1 MFSAG
6 PNQSKYLERHNAAF
20 KVLFFELL
28 RDPKLVDKVPP
39 CYSKGKPGGYE
50 DGQSSGKDSEYHG
63 DALSV
68 R

>member
-28 RDPKLVDKVPP
+28 RDLKLVDKVPP
-39 CYSKGKPGGYE
+39 CYSKIKPKPLYE
-50 DGQSSGKDSEYHG
+50 SQDVQ
-63 DALSV
+63 AF
-68 R
+68 